1 MSRPSDSK
9 SGNLQAALHV
19 LAQGG
24 FANDRRKSRWQN
36 DSIVCP
42 KRKDTFEIAAFG
54 SSERPFGV
62 TL

>member
-1 MSRPSDSK
+1 MERAVRRH
-9 SGNLQAALHV
+9 LQAGFHV

-24 FANDRRKSRWQN
+24 FAQDRRKTRWQN
-36 DSIVCP
+36 DGIVCP
-42 KRKDTFEIAAFG
+42 KRKDTFKIAAFG

>member
-1 MSRPSDSK
+1 MTRPSDPK

-24 FANDRRKSRWQN
+24 FTQDRRKTRWQN
-36 DSIVCP
+36 DGIVCP
-42 KRKDTFEIAAFG
+42 KRKDTCKIAAFG
-54 SSERPFGV
+54 SRERPFRV